1 MGVDVDGAFADYV
14 VRPARTLVKPT
25 GRVDPVSLAVLTDA
39 VATPYHALVRI
50 AQLRSGETLLV
61 LGVGGIGS
69 NAVQLGRHFGARV
82 VAVARSKERRALAR
96 ELGASEAVTLNNAA
110 QACGPLGPDV
120 IIQCAD
126 SAELDRRAVELAGY
140 GARVVFVGTVPE
152 SFAVRASELIWRE
165 LSLLGSRG
173 HTAEDI
179 AAVIDLHQTGAIAVE
194 HLTDCVRPLEEG
206 NNALEDLRAGRVLRS
221 VLVLD

>member
-1 MGVDVDGAFADYV
+1 
-14 VRPARTLVKPT
+14 
-25 GRVDPVSLAVLTDA
+25 
-39 VATPYHALVRI
+39 
-50 AQLRSGETLLV
+50 LLV

-69 NAVQLGRHFGARV
+69 NAVQLGRYLGARV
-82 VAVARSKERRALAR
+82 VAIARSEEKRALAR
-96 ELGASEAVTLNNAA
+96 SLGASEAVTMERAPEV
-110 QACGPLGPDV
+110 CGPLGPDV

-152 SFAVRASELIWRE
+152 PFSIRASELIWRE

-173 HTAEDI
+173 FTAEDI
-179 AAVIDLHQTGAIAVE
+179 AAVIDLHLTGAITVD
-194 HLTDCVRPLEEG
+194 HLTACVRPLEEG
-206 NNALEDLRAGRVLRS
+206 NHALEDLRAGRVLRS